1 MRRQRRTLLALLV
14 MAAWPGWSAVSAA
27 EPVSG
32 PPARLALVIG
42 NGAYHNGR
50 LPNTRADAD
59 LIAGALRRAGFRV
72 TVAKD
77 LGRSALYDTVRQF
90 ATSLTAGATAVVYY
104 AGHGM
109 QINGVNYLIPTDML
123 PTSEA
128 GVALKAY
135 PLSALHERL
144 ALAPSAVNMVI
155 LDACRNNPFQPMP
168 AVRMRSLANLGL
180 GPAVAPRGTLVAY
193 STAPGQLAEDGTG
206 RNNSIYTETLAG
218 LIGQPGLPVTDLF
231 RTLADQVRRRTLED
245 QQPWV
250 ESSLVGDAYFRP
262 PPGLRYGAPMT
273 PDKTGAG
280 AAAARPAT
288 AGRYRSGDKPGALGS
303 EGDAAWYRHLDERG
317 WTELDWQLQQRVGQ
331 TGAGE
336 VAALKRRAARGNV
349 VAMTTLGRIEQ
360 ACRDGAGSV
369 AQATCSKRARQWFQQ
384 AATLGFPV
392 AQNELGEM
400 YYEGRDVPKDLPEA
414 RRWLTRA
421 AQASYPRARINLA
434 QLDMMQSRLP
444 QAAHKLLETLMKSN
458 QSMMAPPRP

>member
-1 MRRQRRTLLALLV
+1 MRPQRRTLLALLV
-14 MAAWPGWSAVSAA
+14 AAAWSGLPVVRAA
-27 EPVSG
+27 EPVSA
-32 PPARLALVIG
+32 PPERQALVIG
-42 NGAYHNGR
+42 NGAYNNGL

-72 TVAKD
+72 TLAKD

-90 ATSLTAGATAVVYY
+90 ATGLTAGATAVVYY

-109 QINGVNYLIPTDML
+109 QINGVNYLIPTDMS

-168 AVRMRSLANLGL
+168 AVRMRAIGNLGL

-206 RNNSIYTETLAG
+206 RKNSIYTETLAG
-218 LIGQPGLPVTDLF
+218 LIGQPGLPVTELF
-231 RTLADQVRRRTLED
+231 RTVADQVRRRTLED

-262 PPGLRYGAPMT
+262 PPGLRYGAPMA
-273 PDKTGAG
+273 PDKTGAVAG
-280 AAAARPAT
+280 AAKP

-331 TGAGE
+331 SGAEE
-336 VAALKRRAARGNV
+336 VAELKRRAAKGNV

-360 ACRDGAGSV
+360 ACQGGAGRT
-369 AQATCSKRARQWFQQ
+369 ACGKRARQWFQQ

-400 YYEGRDVPKDLPEA
+400 YYEGREVPKDLAAA
-414 RRWLTRA
+414 RRWLTQA
-421 AQASYPRARINLA
+421 AQANYPRARINLA
-434 QLDMMQSRLP
+434 QLDMMQSRSP
-444 QAAHKLLETLMKSN
+444 EAVRNLLDTLMKSN

>member
-1 MRRQRRTLLALLV
+1 MRPQRRTLLALLV
-14 MAAWPGWSAVSAA
+14 AAAWSGLPVVRAA
-27 EPVSG
+27 EPVSA
-32 PPARLALVIG
+32 PPERQALVIG
-42 NGAYHNGR
+42 NGAYNNGL

-72 TVAKD
+72 TLAKD

-90 ATSLTAGATAVVYY
+90 ATGLTAGATAVVYY

-109 QINGVNYLIPTDML
+109 QINGVNYLIPTDMS

-168 AVRMRSLANLGL
+168 AVRMRAIGNLGL

-206 RNNSIYTETLAG
+206 RKNSIYTETLAG

-262 PPGLRYGAPMT
+262 PLGLRYGAPMA
-273 PDKTGAG
+273 PDKTGAVAG
-280 AAAARPAT
+280 ACEYGNHGRI
-288 AGRYRSGDKPGALGS
+288 GRYG
-303 EGDAAWYRHLDERG
+303 EGPRADNVDRMAYEIVRKQ

-331 TGAGE
+331 SGAEE
-336 VAALKRRAARGNV
+336 VAELKRRAAKGNV

-360 ACRDGAGSV
+360 ACQGGA
-369 AQATCSKRARQWFQQ
+369 ARTACSKRARQWFQQ

-400 YYEGRDVPKDLPEA
+400 YYEGREVPKDLAAA
-414 RRWLTRA
+414 RRWLTQA
-421 AQASYPRARINLA
+421 AQANYPRARINLA
-434 QLDMMQSRLP
+434 QLDMMQSRSP
-444 QAAHKLLETLMKSN
+444 EAVRNLLDTLMKSN
-458 QSMMAPPRP
+458 QSMMAPPGR

>member
-14 MAAWPGWSAVSAA
+14 AAAWPAWPALAA
-27 EPVSG
+27 EPVSA
-32 PPARLALVIG
+32 PPERLALVIG
-42 NGAYHNGR
+42 NGAYSSNL

-59 LIAGALRRAGFRV
+59 LIATALRRAGFRV

-109 QINGVNYLIPTDML
+109 QINGVNYLIPTDMA

-135 PLSALHERL
+135 PLTALHERL

-168 AVRMRSLANLGL
+168 AVRMRAFNNLGL

-206 RNNSIYTETLAG
+206 RKNSIYTETLAN
-218 LIGQPGLPVTDLF
+218 LIGQPGLPVLELF

-250 ESSLVGDAYFRP
+250 ESSLVGEAYFRP
-262 PPGLRYGAPMT
+262 PPGLRYVPPVASAQPGSARAP
-273 PDKTGAG
+273 
-280 AAAARPAT
+280 T
-288 AGRYRSGDKPGALGS
+288 ASRYRSGDRAGALGS

-317 WTELDWQLQQRVGQ
+317 WTELDRELQQRAGQ
-331 TGAGE
+331 SGVDE
-336 VAALKRRAARGNV
+336 VAELKRRAARGNV

-360 ACRDGAGSV
+360 ACQGGAGRT
-369 AQATCSKRARQWFQQ
+369 ACGKRARQWFQQ
-384 AATLGFPV
+384 AAQLGFPV

-400 YYEGRDVPKDLPEA
+400 YYEGREVPKDLAAA
-414 RRWLTRA
+414 RRWLTQA
-421 AQASYPRARINLA
+421 AQANYPRARINLA
-434 QLDMMQSRLP
+434 QIDMVQNRSPDAVRN
-444 QAAHKLLETLMKSN
+444 LLETLMKSN
-458 QSMMAPPRP
+458 QSMMAPPHR